1 MDEIYIPK
9 YPRPAILS
17 GRSRETKRNSV
28 NMNFDFSNNN
38 NNSKMNNNNVNFFE
52 IGLLNRKKF

>member
-1 MDEIYIPK
+1 MK
-9 YPRPAILS
+9 
-17 GRSRETKRNSV
+17 RSRETKRNSV